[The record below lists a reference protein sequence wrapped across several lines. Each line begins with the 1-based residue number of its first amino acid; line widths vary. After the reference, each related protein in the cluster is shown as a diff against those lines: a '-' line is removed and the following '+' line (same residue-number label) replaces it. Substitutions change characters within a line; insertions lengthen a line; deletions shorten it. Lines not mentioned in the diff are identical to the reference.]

1 MCPKNWSF
9 LHQKTM
15 NILTH
20 WNVLLI
26 LTLWKL
32 ELHLWLACSGI
43 FLKDLLVTNDK
54 NSLFVVVLGEP
65 VSVFSLVFLW
75 VFHYSSLLILHFQ
88 AAVICPW
95 HSTLPFQ
102 ILMGSTRSELSL
114 NCFLLLSF
122 AMSFVYYFFFNFV
135 TNKIDHQIF
144 PVVVVPWVL
153 HIWERF

>member
-15 NILTH
+15 NIFTH

-43 FLKDLLVTNDK
+43 FLKDLLVTNEK

-65 VSVFSLVFLW
+65 LSVFSLVFLW

-95 HSTLPFQ
+95 HSL

-122 AMSFVYYFFFNFV
+122 AISFVYYFFFNFV
-135 TNKIDHQIF
+135 TYKIDHQIF

-153 HIWERF
+153 HIWECF

>member
-15 NILTH
+15 NIFTH

-43 FLKDLLVTNDK
+43 FLKDLLVTNEK

-65 VSVFSLVFLW
+65 LSVFSLVFLW

-95 HSTLPFQ
+95 HSL

-122 AMSFVYYFFFNFV
+122 AISFVYYFFFNFV
-135 TNKIDHQIF
+135 TYKIDHQIF